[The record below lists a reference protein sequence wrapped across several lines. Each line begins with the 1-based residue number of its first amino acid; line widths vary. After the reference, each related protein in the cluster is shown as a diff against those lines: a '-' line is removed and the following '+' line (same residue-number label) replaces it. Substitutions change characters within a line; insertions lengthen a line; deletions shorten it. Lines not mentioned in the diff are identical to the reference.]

1 MPKKKPKIAYQEFGQ
16 RTDDAALERAKP
28 DLPPKKQQIRVQATK
43 SGRKGKIVTVIMGF
57 QHSPDTLSQLLKT
70 LKSQCGSGG
79 TIKDDN
85 LEIQGDHRQ
94 KLVSILSEMGYKVK
108 ISGG

>member
-1 MPKKKPKIAYQEFGQ
+1 MSKEKSKIVHQEFGQ
-16 RTDDAALERAKP
+16 PTQNQALERAKP
-28 DLPPKKQQIRVQATK
+28 DLPPQQQQIRLQATK

-57 QHSPDTLSQLLKT
+57 QHSPETLNQLLKT

-79 TIKDDN
+79 TLKDNN

-94 KLVSILSEMGYKVK
+94 KLLALLTEMGYKVK